1 MKTCKI
7 TTASFLLFSCYHHCA
22 ILISKRSTTLWPP
35 CACLCLYADVSIYFM
50 TYVLYS
56 QFVCAPLGY
65 LFYSLCICLLQHFVH
80 FDSLFVWYFKQIV
93 LCERLLRNFF
103 VSKFDLFS
111 LRWSDTIQTYAKRS
125 WDTDNHRQTKAHTPK
140 ARILKAR
147 LKCTPKP
154 LSQIA
159 HINHVPKTD
168 LNHTHTKST
177 PKTHPQNTHSKH
189 THKMY
194 SQNTPWNVHPIQT
207 SKMHTENTLPKCT
220 PQTYA

>member
-65 LFYSLCICLLQHFVH
+65 LFYSLCICPLQHFFH

-103 VSKFDLFS
+103 VSKFDTFFS
-111 LRWSDTIQTYAKRS
+111 PLKWHYPNIRQKILR
-125 WDTDNHRQTKAHTPK
+125 HRQSQTDTGAHTQSSHPW
-140 ARILKAR
+140 RH
-147 LKCTPKP
+147 TYNVHTKP
-154 LSQIA
+154 LSQNA
-159 HINHVPKTD
+159 HLKHVPKTD
-168 LNHTHTKST
+168 L
-177 PKTHPQNTHSKH
+177 KH
-189 THKMY
+189 THKKHA
-194 SQNTPWNVHPIQT
+194 QNTPT
-207 SKMHTENTLPKCT
+207 KLTLKTHT
-220 PQTYA
+220 